1 MSPAKPA
8 RVSRGWFVTGTDT
21 EVGKTLVAT
30 SLLHA
35 LTTRGYRCVGM
46 KPVASGC
53 TVGATGLHRS
63 HDAEALLAHSSVRAD
78 YADVNPYGFM
88 PAVAPHLAAA
98 AAGEAISLDKIQAHY
113 ARLRAAADSVIVEG
127 VGGWLVPLSD
137 TTTIADL
144 ACALRLPVLLV
155 VGMRLGCLNHAL
167 LTGDAITRSGLRFAG
182 WVANQVDRKMER
194 VEENI
199 NTLMTLLPAPF
210 LGAVPYLTTLDPS
223 VIAQYLDVKSLLED
237 G

>member
-1 MSPAKPA
+1 MIPEQPA

-21 EVGKTLVAT
+21 EIGKTLVAA

-35 LTTRGYRCVGM
+35 LTVRGYRCIGM

-53 TVGATGLHRS
+53 TPAATGTLRS
-63 HDAEALLAHSSVRAD
+63 GDAETLLAHSSVQAD
-78 YADVNPYGFM
+78 YEDTSPYRFM
-88 PAVAPHLAAA
+88 PAVAPYLAAA

-113 ARLRAAADSVIVEG
+113 ARLRAAADWVVVEG
-127 VGGWLVPLSD
+127 IGGWFVPLSD
-137 TTTIADL
+137 TATMADL

-182 WVANQVDRKMER
+182 WVANQVDREMELL
-194 VEENI
+194 EENI
-199 NTLMTLLPAPF
+199 NTLMTRLPAPF
-210 LGAVPYLTTLDPS
+210 LGVIPYLTTLDPS
-223 VIAQYLDVKSLLED
+223 VVAQYLDVKSLLED